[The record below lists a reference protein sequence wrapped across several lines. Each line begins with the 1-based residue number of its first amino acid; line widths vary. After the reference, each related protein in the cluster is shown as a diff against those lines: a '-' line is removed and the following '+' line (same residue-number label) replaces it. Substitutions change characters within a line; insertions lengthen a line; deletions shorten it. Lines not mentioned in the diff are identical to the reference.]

1 MRDLFRHFSYVL
13 RKNWLTLLIFE
24 IAYRAATYML
34 TLQVV
39 RQAVKLSLQ
48 VSGYSNLTAEN
59 FISFLKQPFTLV
71 LLALVALFLLFIIT
85 VEIASL
91 MVCFQYSSEN
101 RRIYIN
107 DMFFVGIRQ
116 TFHLMRRKPVA
127 WILCMAAA
135 LPFLELQFLAWEV
148 SYVKILQYAARV
160 IYQWIPHGVALGA
173 AGILLLYL
181 SYHIAFSL
189 PYLLLEE
196 KNALV
201 SIRLGVALQKRDR
214 TRNFLGGIF
223 VQLGVL
229 VISLLFYVLAMSAAV
244 GFAMRSETKGGIVSS
259 LLVYSNWV
267 DMGIGLAAGALN
279 TVLGVAFFFAVYR
292 LRRKRMLAG
301 KLELAQREIRLP
313 MLRRLGR
320 RRIIAVV
327 MLLVFLAEMGYVVYL
342 AENSRQISD
351 DILVGMQITAHR
363 GGAKYAPENTLSALA
378 YAKEQMADYAEIDV
392 QETKD
397 GVLVL
402 LHDNNL
408 KRTTGKKKNI
418 WSANYSEVM
427 KLDAGSSFSKK
438 FAGEKVPT
446 LREAVR
452 FCGDSLNLI
461 IEIKYNGHNADIV
474 EKVVKVVEDY
484 NLEGRV
490 IICSMHYGFLQE
502 IKEMNPDITTSY
514 VMSVAY
520 GDMEDLEDADCL
532 SVKYSYLNSLFV
544 EKAHKEGKMVHAW
557 TINTQWLMERMQ
569 RCQVDNVIT
578 DTPAAAR
585 QVISGEWVES
595 IDFWELLKY
604 VL

>member
-1 MRDLFRHFSYVL
+1 MRDLFRHFSFVL

-39 RQAVKLSLQ
+39 RQAVNLSLQ

-59 FISFLKQPFTLV
+59 FLAFMKQPFTVV
-71 LLALVALFLLFIIT
+71 LFAVVALLLLFLIT
-85 VEIASL
+85 LEIASL

-101 RRIYIN
+101 KKIYIN

-127 WILCMAAA
+127 WILCMTAT
-135 LPFLELQFLAWEV
+135 LPFLEIQFLVREV

-160 IYQWIPHGVALGA
+160 IYEAIPHGTVLGVAA
-173 AGILLLYL
+173 ILLVYF
-181 SYHIAFSL
+181 SYRITFSL

-196 KNALV
+196 KDAFL
-201 SIRLGVALQKRDR
+201 SIRLGSVLRSRDR
-214 TRNFLGGIF
+214 SRNLAGGLF
-223 VQLGVL
+223 AQFGVL
-229 VISLLFYVLAMSAAV
+229 IISLLFYVLAMAAAV
-244 GFAMRSETKGGIVSS
+244 GFAMQAQTKGGVVSS
-259 LLVYSNWV
+259 LLVYSSWV
-267 DMGIGLAAGALN
+267 DMGIGLVAGALN
-279 TVLGVAFFFAVYR
+279 TILGVAFFFSVYR
-292 LRRKRMLAG
+292 LRRKRMMAG
-301 KLELAQREIRLP
+301 KLELPQREIRLP
-313 MLRRLGR
+313 VLRRLGR
-320 RRIIAVV
+320 RRFIAVV
-327 MLLVFLAEMGYVVYL
+327 MLLVFLGEMGYVFHL
-342 AENSRQISD
+342 AQNSRQISE

-418 WSANYSEVM
+418 WNAYYSEVQ

-438 FAGEKVPT
+438 FAGEKIPT

-452 FCGDSLNLI
+452 FCQDSLNLI
-461 IEIKYNGHNADIV
+461 IEIKYNGHNSKIV
-474 EKVVKVVEDY
+474 EKVVQVVKDYELED
-484 NLEGRV
+484 RV
-490 IICSMHYGFLQE
+490 IICSMHYAFLEE
-502 IKEMNPDITTSY
+502 IKEMDPSITTSY
-514 VMSVAY
+514 VMSMAY
-520 GDMEDLEDADCL
+520 GNMENLKDADCL
-532 SVKYSYLNSLFV
+532 SVKHTYLNQPFV
-544 EKAHKEGKMVHAW
+544 EKAHKEGKMIHAW

-569 RCQVDNVIT
+569 RYQVDNVIT

-595 IDFWELLKY
+595 VDFWELFKY